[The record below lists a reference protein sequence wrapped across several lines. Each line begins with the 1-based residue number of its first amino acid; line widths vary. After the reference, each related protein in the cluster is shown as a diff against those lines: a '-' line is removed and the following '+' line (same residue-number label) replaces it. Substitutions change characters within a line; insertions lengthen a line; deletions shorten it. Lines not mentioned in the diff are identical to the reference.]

1 MDERMEQIMPEQS
14 ESEKLKQALVG
25 EIMTMDWVIEELG
38 EDWRLK
44 EDAPTLQ
51 ELRAG
56 LMARLEQLE
65 QAETA

>member
-1 MDERMEQIMPEQS
+1 MDERMENMMPERS

-44 EDAPTLQ
+44 EDAPTLS
-51 ELRAG
+51 ELRLG
-56 LMARLEQLE
+56 LLARLEELE
-65 QAETA
+65 QAAG